1 MPCQLCLK
9 SQTVQ
14 ESSMNQQEPNT
25 ADTIIPN
32 LYLGDKNAATDLELV
47 SKLELT
53 HILSVDM
60 IPLPQVVSSTFPNI
74 ALMHISVVDMCH
86 EDLLCHFESAYKF
99 IKEGVTRGAILV
111 HCYHGVSRSATLVLA
126 YLMRNR
132 KWPLSE
138 ALSHV
143 KGHRPCIC
151 PNDGFMD
158 QLRLFEVMRCKLDK
172 SFLPYKLY
180 KLTQIHQQVKQAK
193 ILPAQV
199 KKSLQNSSTNS
210 KTSPE
215 APSLSST
222 PNSDVSSGG
231 GTNTSSPNGNKGL
244 PSRQTQYKC
253 KKCRFTLAGSN
264 NVLPHWSEKEIT
276 WSKLM
281 NKMLESESVEET
293 RNIVRSSHSS
303 SKHDDCKNGIF
314 LEPLQWMEVCNSV
327 SESRLFCAKC
337 GSKLGTYSWDAAIK
351 CPCGASMA
359 PGFFINLNRVD
370 KCTMHKDIEAV
381 I

>member
-1 MPCQLCLK
+1 
-9 SQTVQ
+9 
-14 ESSMNQQEPNT
+14 MNEPNQEPNT
-25 ADTIIPN
+25 VDVIIPN

-74 ALMHISVVDMCH
+74 ALMQISVADMCQ

-126 YLMRNR
+126 YLMKSR
-132 KWPLSE
+132 KWSLSE
-138 ALSHV
+138 ALPNV
-143 KGHRPCIC
+143 KVNRPCIC

-158 QLRLFEVMRCKLDK
+158 QLRLFEIMRFKLDK

-180 KLTQIHQQVKQAK
+180 KLTQIHQQVTKTK
-193 ILPAQV
+193 ILPVQV
-199 KKSLQNSSTNS
+199 KKSLQNSSTS
-210 KTSPE
+210 TPCYE
-215 APSLSST
+215 VAPSLSST
-222 PNSDVSSGG
+222 PNSDVSSGNE
-231 GTNTSSPNGNKGL
+231 TNNSSPNFNKGL
-244 PSRQTQYKC
+244 PTRQTLYKC
-253 KKCRFTLAGSN
+253 KKCRFTLAASN
-264 NVLPHWSEKEIT
+264 NVLPHWPGDTIT

-281 NKMLESESVEET
+281 NKMLETESAEET
-293 RNIVRSSHSS
+293 RNIVKHSA
-303 SKHDDCKNGIF
+303 SKYADCKNGIF
-314 LEPLQWMEVCNSV
+314 LEPLKWMEVCNSV

-337 GSKLGTYSWDAAIK
+337 GSKLGTYSWDSAIK